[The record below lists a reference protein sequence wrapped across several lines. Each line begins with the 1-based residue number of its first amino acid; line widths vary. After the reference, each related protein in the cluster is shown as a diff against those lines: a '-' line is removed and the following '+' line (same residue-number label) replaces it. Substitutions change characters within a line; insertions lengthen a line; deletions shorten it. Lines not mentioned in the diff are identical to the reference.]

1 MQGEIICIKNKYV
14 INGVHHIIKYDPI
27 IHTLLPGDI
36 VTYTL
41 NPITSKIKITKLD
54 SRKSIK
60 VLGIV
65 NDSKVIFPE
74 LPSIFFIQK
83 PSDLVQG
90 QVLIVQIDLS
100 GSNIINVYDSLG
112 STRLNDWKIA
122 LDLYQPINS
131 LIPDISLSNLK
142 SNSNYQDLTHLN
154 TFNIDPT
161 NSKDF
166 DDAISFEESTNK
178 IYVHI
183 VDAHYQI
190 EPGSQIDYEA
200 LAKSFTLYLPEH
212 IENIL
217 PKELAED
224 KLSLVLNQP
233 RKTVTVEYTLNPETF
248 EVIDSKIYL
257 SLIKIKTRFDYDTY
271 DNSICEFAKKFI
283 SANSNKFNSLAT
295 PSLSLLIDKNT
306 GLMEGYTCVN
316 NNSTPSHSLVQIL
329 MILTNQIISKST
341 GHIIPQRYHSVSLDS
356 SLEINS
362 WTQSHSINCILSIKK
377 FRRAMYSSI
386 NSGHHGLGLT
396 TYTHFTSPI
405 RRYFDV
411 IVHRL
416 LQNSIYSNLE
426 EILTY
431 INMREIHID
440 RVVKLYNKIKFLSWF
455 ESDLTKIWTGYVIL
469 TNPSKIILE
478 DILFEIDCYPVLI
491 TQPLYSQVKIKI
503 TSIDWIWLKPSFV
516 VVN

>member
-14 INGVHHIIKYDPI
+14 INGVHHTIKYNPI

-41 NPITSKIKITKLD
+41 NPITSKIKITKLEA
-54 SRKSIK
+54 RKPIK
-60 VLGIV
+60 ALGIV
-65 NDSKVIFPE
+65 SQDKIVFPE

-90 QVLIVQIDLS
+90 QVLVVQIDLS
-100 GSNIINVYDSLG
+100 GYFIINVYDPLG
-112 STRLNDWKIA
+112 STRINDWKIA
-122 LDLYQPINS
+122 LDLYQPIS
-131 LIPDISLSNLK
+131 SSIPDISLSNLDLK
-142 SNSNYQDLTHLN
+142 PEYQDLTHLN

-178 IYVHI
+178 I
-183 VDAHYQI
+183 
-190 EPGSQIDYEA
+190 
-200 LAKSFTLYLPEH
+200 
-212 IENIL
+212 L

-224 KLSLVLNQP
+224 KFSLVLNQP
-233 RKTVTVEYTLNPETF
+233 RKTVTVEYTLDPQTF
-248 EVIDSKIYL
+248 EIINSKIYL

-271 DNSICEFAKKFI
+271 DNSICEFATKFI
-283 SANSNKFNSLAT
+283 SSNSNKFTSLNT
-295 PSLSLLIDKNT
+295 PSLSLLIDKST
-306 GLMEGYTCVN
+306 GMMEGYTCVN
-316 NNSTPSHSLVQIL
+316 ESSTPSHSLVQTL
-329 MILTNQIISKST
+329 MILTNQTISKST

-362 WTQSHSINCILSIKK
+362 WTPSHSINCILSIKK

-386 NSGHHGLGLT
+386 NSGHHGLGLS

-440 RVVKLYNKIKFLSWF
+440 RVVKLYNKIKLLSWF
-455 ESDLTKIWTGYVIL
+455 ESDLTKIWTGYVIS
-469 TNPSKIILE
+469 TTPTKIILE
-478 DILFEIDCYPVLI
+478 EILFEIDCYPI
-491 TQPLYSQVKIKI
+491 IINQPLYSQVKIQI

-516 VVN
+516 VV